1 MTSKEEITE
10 EKTSGDES
18 NPPLRRPLDVVHV
31 IEQFGGIRP
40 MAAKIGVA
48 VTTVQGW
55 KNRAAIPTD
64 RWNAITAAA
73 AKHGVDLKRPSEDPN
88 SHDQAPEQEV
98 RLDTSA
104 KSLAPH
110 LEKATGGG
118 LVGVMVGL
126 ALVVSLVA
134 VAMATLPYWGP
145 IAGVQVPALM
155 PGRGAA
161 QNITAIAQIDKLTM
175 LLAAL
180 ERDVA
185 TRLDEL
191 STRIVASDSKLI
203 QRIDAMETTTAAQG
217 NEWVA
222 QFAASRAK
230 SDLELNQRLDVLEA
244 SAAERRTVQV
254 TGIDDQGRL
263 KVVEKS
269 LEAALSDQVRIGEQ
283 LASAVAAM
291 NNQASVLSMDVAA
304 IRKAQHLKSDDRTH
318 SRSAALTLALSGLEV
333 VLSTG
338 RPFRLALT
346 ALSDVSRGD
355 ASLAETVAQIDPFAA
370 TGAPTLAQLT
380 RQYHELAL
388 VLGRRESIGD
398 RKDWVGQTLDRIYD
412 VVSWR
417 QTGGPIDQVTDAL
430 AGRDLKGAVDILAA
444 QPDLEPVARD
454 WLSGARNR
462 IAATTALD
470 GVRARITTSQITALQ
485 SNPVRK
491 QTEPKQLGPKQDAA
505 Q

>member
-18 NPPLRRPLDVVHV
+18 NPPLRRPLDVVHA

-55 KNRAAIPTD
+55 KNRATIPTD
-64 RWNAITAAA
+64 RWDAITAAA

-88 SHDQAPEQEV
+88 SPDQAPEQEA
-98 RLDTSA
+98 RLDTSTT
-104 KSLAPH
+104 SPAPH
-110 LEKATGGG
+110 LEKARGDG
-118 LVGVMVGL
+118 LVGIMVGL

-134 VAMATLPYWGP
+134 VATVTLPYWGP

-161 QNITAIAQIDKLTM
+161 QNIAAIARIDKLTM

-180 ERDVA
+180 ERDVV

-191 STRIVASDSKLI
+191 STRIAASDSKLI
-203 QRIDAMETTTAAQG
+203 QRLDAMETTTANQG

-222 QFAASRAK
+222 QFAAFRAK
-230 SDLELNQRLDVLEA
+230 PDLELNQRLDVLEA
-244 SAAERRTVQV
+244 SVAERRTVQV
-254 TGIDDQGRL
+254 TGIHDQGRL
-263 KVVEKS
+263 KVVEQS
-269 LEAALSDQVRIGEQ
+269 LEAALADQVRIGEQ
-283 LASAVAAM
+283 LASAVAAI
-291 NNQASVLSMDVAA
+291 NNQAGVLSTDVAA
-304 IRKAQHLKSDDRTH
+304 IRKAQHLSSADRTH
-318 SRSAALTLALSGLEV
+318 NRSAALTLALSGLEA
-333 VLSTG
+333 VLSTE

-346 ALSDVSRGD
+346 ALSDVSGGD
-355 ASLAETVAQIDPFAA
+355 VGLVGIVAQIDPFAEM
-370 TGAPTLAQLT
+370 GAPTLAQLT

-388 VLGRRESIGD
+388 VLGRRESIGE

-417 QTGGPIDQVTDAL
+417 QAGGPIDQVADAL

-444 QPDLEPVARD
+444 QPEFEPVAHD

-462 IAATTALD
+462 IAATIALD
-470 GVRARITTSQITALQ
+470 RVRAQITTSQIIVPQ
-485 SNPVRK
+485 VNPVQK
-491 QTEPKQLGPKQDAA
+491 QTGQKQDAA